1 MLESILFMTDRG
13 FALQYFSKDA
23 HCLVGGAIIQR
34 DRIRSL
40 NWFTGKADA
49 LAAAN
54 VQKAANEE
62 RYHLCLDTYLWIE
75 PIVSCAATVQMH
87 VHLTLFRLLE
97 N

>member
-1 MLESILFMTDRG
+1 MLESILFMTARG
-13 FALQYFSKDA
+13 FALQYFSRDA

-54 VQKAANEE
+54 V
-62 RYHLCLDTYLWIE
+62 
-75 PIVSCAATVQMH
+75 
-87 VHLTLFRLLE
+87 
-97 N
+97 